1 MNEFEKHS
9 AYRDKLEDL
18 CMESKLT
25 YSMQLNR
32 YPCTLTIKPIGGM
45 DAQISMLE
53 DDAANYISPDA
64 SIVLA
69 YIDGDLSIRVSETF
83 TIGDP
88 LLQKIKNLFKNL
100 YTTWTQYFFRD
111 VMERGLRPAG
121 AADPQEDSSMAAHE
135 AADEA
140 DFDEFFEDDPDEQDG
155 TEE

>member
-32 YPCTLTIKPIGGM
+32 YPCTLTIKPVGGM

-64 SIVLA
+64 SIVFA
-69 YIDGDLSIRVSETF
+69 FVDGDLTIRTSETF
-83 TIGDP
+83 TIDDS

-111 VMERGLRPAG
+111 AMERGIRPA
-121 AADPQEDSSMAAHE
+121 AADPQRDSAATPE
-135 AADEA
+135 AAEA
-140 DFDEFFEDDPDEQDG
+140 DFDEFFEGEPNDAED
-155 TEE
+155 

>member
-1 MNEFEKHS
+1 
-9 AYRDKLEDL
+9 
-18 CMESKLT
+18 MESKLT

-32 YPCTLTIKPIGGM
+32 YPCTLTIKPVGGM

>member
-32 YPCTLTIKPIGGM
+32 YPCTLTIKPVGGM

-64 SIVLA
+64 SIVFA
-69 YIDGDLSIRVSETF
+69 FVDGDLTIRTSETF
-83 TIGDP
+83 TIDDS

-111 VMERGLRPAG
+111 AMERGIRPA
-121 AADPQEDSSMAAHE
+121 AADPQRDSEATPE
-135 AADEA
+135 AAEA

>member
-1 MNEFEKHS
+1 MNELCKHAS
-9 AYRDKLEDL
+9 YRDKLEEL
-18 CMESKLT
+18 CAESNLT
-25 YSMQLNR
+25 YSLQLNR
-32 YPCTLTIKPIGGM
+32 YPCTLTIKPVGGM

-111 VMERGLRPAG
+111 AMERGIRPA
-121 AADPQEDSSMAAHE
+121 AADPQRDSEATPE
-135 AADEA
+135 AAEA
-140 DFDEFFEDDPDEQDG
+140 DFDEFFEGEPNDAED
-155 TEE
+155 